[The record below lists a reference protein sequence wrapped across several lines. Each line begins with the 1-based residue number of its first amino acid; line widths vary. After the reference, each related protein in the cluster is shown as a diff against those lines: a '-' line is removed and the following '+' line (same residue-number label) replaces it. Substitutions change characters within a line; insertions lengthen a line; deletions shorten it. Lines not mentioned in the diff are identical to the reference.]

1 MQKTIKKLP
10 QSEVAIEVVIPHE
23 VFEKYRAL
31 ALKKAGEQIEISG
44 FRKGKAPANILEAEL
59 SPMGILEEMAN
70 MAINE
75 HLPKILVDEKI
86 DALGRPEIAIT
97 KIARGD
103 ALEFTAKFAVLPEVK
118 LPDYKKIAKEQN
130 EKQNKEFAVSD
141 EDLDGAIKELKK
153 ARASQMKNPE
163 DDTEV
168 PEQDSTLTEEYVKQL
183 GPFESVEDFKKKF
196 RENILYE
203 KQAREKEKNRVA
215 ILEAIFEKTETELPN
230 VLVQSELENLIQRLR
245 ADISTAGISFEDYLN
260 HIKKTEED
268 VRKDLLPDAE
278 KRAKME
284 LVMVKIAEAEKLKPK
299 DEDVETETKRLIQ
312 TYQDADPLRAQM
324 YVAHMLTNEE
334 IFNYLENQK

>member
-1 MQKTIKKLP
+1 M
-10 QSEVAIEVVIPHE
+10 
-23 VFEKYRAL
+23 
-31 ALKKAGEQIEISG
+31 
-44 FRKGKAPANILEAEL
+44 
-59 SPMGILEEMAN
+59 
-70 MAINE
+70 
-75 HLPKILVDEKI
+75 
-86 DALGRPEIAIT
+86 
-97 KIARGD
+97 
-103 ALEFTAKFAVLPEVK
+103 
-118 LPDYKKIAKEQN
+118 
-130 EKQNKEFAVSD
+130 
-141 EDLDGAIKELKK
+141 
-153 ARASQMKNPE
+153 
-163 DDTEV
+163 
-168 PEQDSTLTEEYVKQL
+168 
-183 GPFESVEDFKKKF
+183 
-196 RENILYE
+196 YE

>member
-1 MQKTIKKLP
+1 
-10 QSEVAIEVVIPHE
+10 
-23 VFEKYRAL
+23 
-31 ALKKAGEQIEISG
+31 
-44 FRKGKAPANILEAEL
+44 
-59 SPMGILEEMAN
+59 MGILEEMAN